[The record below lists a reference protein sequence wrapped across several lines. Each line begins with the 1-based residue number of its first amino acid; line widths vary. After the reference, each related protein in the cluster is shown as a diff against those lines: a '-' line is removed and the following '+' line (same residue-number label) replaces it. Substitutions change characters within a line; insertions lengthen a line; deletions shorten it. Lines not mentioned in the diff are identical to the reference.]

1 MWAIIQF
8 YYCVANLN
16 KDIRFNSVLLEW
28 DYFVTDKGKIDKS
41 YPSQQIIIE
50 SFEIRAYFES
60 FIFIGNFDI
69 DIGIENS
76 NHDK

>member
-1 MWAIIQF
+1 MRLFI
-8 YYCVANLN
+8 
-16 KDIRFNSVLLEW
+16 
-28 DYFVTDKGKIDKS
+28 TDKGKIDES

-50 SFEIRAYFES
+50 CFAIRAYFES

-76 NHDK
+76 NPDK

>member
-1 MWAIIQF
+1 MRLFIA
-8 YYCVANLN
+8 
-16 KDIRFNSVLLEW
+16 
-28 DYFVTDKGKIDKS
+28 DKGKIDES

-50 SFEIRAYFES
+50 CFAIRAYFES

-76 NHDK
+76 NPDK